1 MPQKLLNDHGRH
13 NQYFQSQSYS
23 HQIRKYRHI
32 AQDYEHIFSIQIDLL
47 RYHLK
52 SQDQNDS

>member
-47 RYHLK
+47 RYHL
-52 SQDQNDS
+52 